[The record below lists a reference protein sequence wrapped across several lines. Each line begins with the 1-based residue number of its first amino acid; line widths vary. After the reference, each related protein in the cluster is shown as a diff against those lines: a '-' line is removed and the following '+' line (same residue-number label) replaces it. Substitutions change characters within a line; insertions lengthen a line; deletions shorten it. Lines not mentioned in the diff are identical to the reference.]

1 VTVPRDH
8 HAPRP
13 EPVSTQ
19 EISRLITWMRRLSDA
34 GISRADPAELAAFR
48 HAKAELLARI
58 DHRNRAQAPAGQ
70 PGDPVD

>member
-8 HAPRP
+8 HAPLP
-13 EPVSTQ
+13 GPVSTR
-19 EISRLITWMRRLSDA
+19 EISSLITWMRRLSDA
-34 GISRADPAELAAFR
+34 GISRADPAELTAFR
-48 HAKAELLARI
+48 HAKAGLLARI

>member
-1 VTVPRDH
+1 VTAARDY
-8 HAPRP
+8 HASLP

-34 GISRADPAELAAFR
+34 GIGRADPAELAAFR
-48 HAKAELLARI
+48 QAKAGLLARI

>member
-1 VTVPRDH
+1 MTAPRDH

-70 PGDPVD
+70 LGDPVD

>member
-8 HAPRP
+8 HEPLP
-13 EPVSTQ
+13 GPVSTQ
-19 EISRLITWMRRLSDA
+19 EISSLITWMRRLSDA
-34 GISRADPAELAAFR
+34 GISRADPAELTAFR
-48 HAKAELLARI
+48 HAKAGLLARI